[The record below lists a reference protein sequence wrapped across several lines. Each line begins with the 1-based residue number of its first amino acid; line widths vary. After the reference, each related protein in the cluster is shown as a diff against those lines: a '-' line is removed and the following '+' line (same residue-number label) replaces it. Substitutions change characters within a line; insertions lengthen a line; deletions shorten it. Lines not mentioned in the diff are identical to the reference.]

1 MRGASVR
8 RGVVEELRRSK
19 TSSLANSAVRLR
31 LQRLGGLLLSLLST
45 RGLARVLLLL
55 CQLLGLARCLRLAL
69 LLVVA
74 AGEGNNVCAGKES
87 GGDQLPAG
95 AEQRASW
102 APWKPRHGRGE
113 GQVWLSWLLSAGL
126 LTCTRSGIGGRLI
139 PLLQPLCS
147 LSLARVT
154 TEDLLFIY
162 LAREVRRSSLT
173 GRCSH
178 WC

>member
-113 GQVWLSWLLSAGL
+113 GQVRLSWLLSRL
-126 LTCTRSGIGGRLI
+126 LTRVIAEANIC
-139 PLLQPLCS
+139 CS
-147 LSLARVT
+147 S
-154 TEDLLFIY
+154 Y
-162 LAREVRRSSLT
+162 QAREVRRSSLT